1 MIKSKKFLTAAL
13 STSALIFTISGAHA
27 AGFYIQEQSVKGL
40 GTAFAGSTTSI
51 DDASTIYFNPAGMT
65 KLDPRIQGNLGVHLL
80 LPDANID
87 DTGTSSSLAGVTIG
101 GDPGNPYDP
110 SPVPNAFLAAP
121 VDVYGNQL
129 WLGVG
134 VTAPFGLASEY
145 DVDDFNAFDSTD
157 TELMT
162 INLGPAVAYEIN
174 DQLSI
179 GGGVDIQYVDAKLEG
194 LVDTG
199 VLGLGTGISKLE
211 GDDVSFGY
219 NLGLQFRPRT
229 DTEIGL
235 HYRSQVKHEL
245 DGSISLSGLAAG
257 NFDEAGTADLD
268 LPNIATLGVAHDI
281 NDRFRVMGQVTWFG
295 WSSFDEIDG
304 VTDSGA
310 NDPDPVVQDYD
321 NTYAFA
327 VGAEYDLKPDLT
339 LRAGYQFDQTPTNDE
354 FRTTRTPDGDRN
366 WFSAGATYALN
377 ENLSFD
383 FAATYIHIADE
394 EINLQRN
401 AVGGINRVNVL
412 GDTEGSVGIVA
423 AAINYKF

>member
-1 MIKSKKFLTAAL
+1 MKKFLLGAACI
-13 STSALIFTISGAHA
+13 ALCGTTISHANA

-80 LPDANID
+80 IPSADIT
-87 DTGTSSSLAGVTIG
+87 DTGTSSALGGVTIG
-101 GDPGNPYDP
+101 GNPDNPYAP

-121 VDVYGNQL
+121 IDIYDHQL
-129 WLGVG
+129 WFGVG

-145 DVDDFNAFDSTD
+145 DTNDFNAFDSTD
-157 TELMT
+157 TELTT
-162 INLGPAVAYEIN
+162 INVGPAVAYEVSDKI
-174 DQLSI
+174 SI
-179 GGGVDIQYVDAKLEG
+179 GGGIDIQYVDANLEA

-211 GDDVSFGY
+211 GDDISFGY
-219 NLGLQFRPRT
+219 NLGIQIRPRT

-235 HYRSQVKHEL
+235 HYRSRVEHEL
-245 DGSISLSGLAAG
+245 DGNISLSGLAAG
-257 NFDEAGTADLD
+257 NFNESGTADLD
-268 LPNIATLGVAHDI
+268 LPNIATAGVAHDV
-281 NDRFRVMGQVTWFG
+281 NDKFRVMSQFTWFG

-304 VTDSGA
+304 ETDSGA
-310 NDPDPVVQDYD
+310 NDPDPVVQNYS
-321 NTYAFA
+321 NTFA
-327 VGAEYDLKPDLT
+327 LALGAEYDLNPQWT
-339 LRAGYQFDQTPTNDE
+339 LRAGYQFDQTPTNDQ

-366 WFSAGATYALN
+366 WFSAGATYN
-377 ENLSFD
+377 FNDRLSID
-383 FAATYIHIADE
+383 LAGTYIDIADE

-401 AVGGINRVNVL
+401 DVGAGPTVTVL
-412 GDTEGSVGIVA
+412 GDTEGYVGIVA